1 MKKSL
6 ANTCR
11 KQITSL
17 ELSNT
22 CALST
27 EPIESQSHEQETGCH
42 EQLLSLRRG
51 NKDSGRQS
59 IPQPRQNPLFIISVT
74 LKYIPSLIPRED
86 KCLFKGG
93 GEVGSGSQHIKK
105 KIKKNQTKPTPQNK
119 TDFIASDQSS

>member
-1 MKKSL
+1 MLYPQNPLRAKAMSKKLDVTSSCS
-6 ANTCR
+6 AYGGETKTRRQNT
-11 KQITSL
+11 
-17 ELSNT
+17 
-22 CALST
+22 
-27 EPIESQSHEQETGCH
+27 
-42 EQLLSLRRG
+42 
-51 NKDSGRQS
+51 
-59 IPQPRQNPLFIISVT
+59 PQPRQNPLFIISVT